1 MSALVASAT
10 VPTRGINAE
19 PLRLDVDGAGRCCG
33 EYMVCTDL
41 LEEMRARLVAAQRVM
56 NIDSPDEIRQNLR
69 CHATVDDG
77 HWNSPGASRSRGIRR
92 SVASPAGCSTARHE

>member
-19 PLRLDVDGAGRCCG
+19 PLRRDLDCAGRCCG

-41 LEEMRARLVAAQRVM
+41 FEGMRARLVAAQRFRD
-56 NIDSPDEIRQNLR
+56 IDSPDEIR
-69 CHATVDDG
+69 
-77 HWNSPGASRSRGIRR
+77 
-92 SVASPAGCSTARHE
+92 